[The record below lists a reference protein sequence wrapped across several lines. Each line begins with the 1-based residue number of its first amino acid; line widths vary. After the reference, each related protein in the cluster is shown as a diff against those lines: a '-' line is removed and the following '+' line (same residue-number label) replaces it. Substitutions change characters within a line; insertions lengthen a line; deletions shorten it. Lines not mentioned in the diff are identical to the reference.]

1 MKHVGIITIQKC
13 NNFGSDLQAYA
24 LQRKVQMLGYD
35 VENIDYLFYKNER
48 HIKTRMSRP
57 SFHVSLIN
65 RIKEFLY
72 PKKQFL
78 LRIFHLK
85 EDRNRREKF
94 DRFVS
99 DNFKLSREYRTVD
112 DLYKDPPQYD
122 AYIVGSDELWNPRC
136 NSTMAPYFLGFA
148 PRGARCLS
156 YAASTGGH
164 DEYDEQAQYVFKQH
178 LECFYR
184 ISMREKSSCDYFSK
198 MLGRTVEHVVDP
210 TLLLTASEWE
220 KVSLP
225 VPVKEPCIVV
235 YDLIPSPQ
243 IWAIARRIAT
253 NTGQKIIRICGEVG
267 MRRLSDVVQYS
278 EIGPG
283 EFISLISNA
292 SCVITN
298 SFHGTVFAILYQRP
312 FYFVVPSHMTDS
324 GRVGS
329 LLQALG
335 LEERMLWE
343 NESNKIQ
350 GLTMINY
357 QEPFR
362 KLAVLRQSSTEFL
375 TQSLLWV

>member
-35 VENIDYLFYKNER
+35 VENIDYLFYKNAR

-112 DLYKDPPQYD
+112 DLCKDPPRYD

-136 NSTMAPYFLGFA
+136 NSTMLPYFLGFA
-148 PRGARCLS
+148 PEGARKLS

-164 DEYDEQAQYVFKQH
+164 DDYDARTQSIFKQH
-178 LECFYR
+178 LEGFYR
-184 ISMREKSSCDYFSK
+184 ISMREKSSCEYFSE
-198 MLGRTVEHVVDP
+198 MIGRTVEHVVDP
-210 TLLLTASEWE
+210 TLLLTASEWNN
-220 KVSLP
+220 VA
-225 VPVKEPCIVV
+225 VPVSTGQQCIVV
-235 YDLIPSPQ
+235 YDLIPSPT
-243 IWAIARRIAT
+243 IWTIARRIAAK
-253 NTGQKIIRICGEVG
+253 TGQKIVRVCGEVG
-267 MRRLSDVVQYS
+267 MRKMPDVVQYS

-283 EFISLISNA
+283 EFISLISSA

-298 SFHGTVFAILYQRP
+298 SFHGTVFSILYQRP
-312 FYFVVPSHMTDS
+312 FYFIVPSHMTDS

-329 LLQALG
+329 LLQSLG

-343 NESNKIQ
+343 MEADRIRD
-350 GLTMINY
+350 LTLINY
-357 QEPFR
+357 EEPFR
-362 KLAVLRQSSTEFL
+362 RLEAMRQSSIEFL
-375 TQSLLWV
+375 TQALA